1 MAPALTGSIEIET
14 MKAKLAANHGERER
28 LISHEELLA
37 RLEDRAL
44 VILNVMPSET
54 FAAGHIPGS
63 IHLPGAEIEAHAR
76 RRISNLDQEIAVY
89 CAGPA

>member
-1 MAPALTGSIEIET
+1 
-14 MKAKLAANHGERER
+14 
-28 LISHEELLA
+28 
-37 RLEDRAL
+37 L